1 MTTTELLTQYTTQ
14 QQECLRQ
21 LEQLQVQYHQIT
33 GAIAGLKQL
42 TDNEETTDAETET
55 PTE

>member
-1 MTTTELLTQYTTQ
+1 MTTNELLTQYTQQ
-14 QQECLRQ
+14 QQECVRQ
-21 LEQLQVQYHQIT
+21 LEQLQVQYHQPT

-42 TDNEETTDAETET
+42 IETEETTDAETET